1 MKPYIQLLRSQQW
14 LKNIFVFTPVFFS
27 NNLLNTAYYLP
38 TILIFGAFC
47 LISSSIYCI
56 NDIID
61 AEADRNHPK
70 KCKRPIA
77 SGMVSKNS
85 AATISFICALLSFGI
100 IILLVPSTNTLWLL
114 TIILTYW
121 IMNLVYCIKLKQY
134 AIIDIFCIATGF
146 VLRVLIGGIA
156 TGIWISQWIVL
167 LTFLIAL
174 FLALTKRYDDFCI
187 YEKSGTAPR
196 KSISRYNSTF
206 IILSIAI
213 VASVTLVCYI
223 MYTMSETVIR
233 RLETQYLY
241 LTSIWVIAGLLRF
254 VQNMIVYERS
264 SSPTKQLINDH
275 FIHLCILGWLLSF
288 VIIIYL

>member
-1 MKPYIQLLRSQQW
+1 MKQYIQLLRPQQW
-14 LKNIFVFTPVFFS
+14 LKNIFVFAPVFFS
-27 NNLLNTAYYLP
+27 NNMLNTEYYLP
-38 TILIFGAFC
+38 TILVFGAFC

-56 NDIID
+56 NDIKD
-61 AEADRNHPK
+61 AEADKKHPK

-85 AATISFICALLSFGI
+85 AAIISFICAFLSFGMI
-100 IILLVPSTNTLWLL
+100 ILVPSTNTLWLH

-121 IMNLVYCIKLKQY
+121 IMNLAYCMKLKQY

-156 TGIWISQWIVL
+156 TEIWISQWIVL

-187 YEKSGTAPR
+187 YEKTGTAPR
-196 KSISRYNSTF
+196 KSISRYNSIF

-223 MYTMSETVIR
+223 MYTMSEAVIQ

-254 VQNMIVYERS
+254 IQNMIVYERS

-275 FIHLCILGWLLSF
+275 FIHLCIIGWLLSF

>member
-1 MKPYIQLLRSQQW
+1 MKQYIQILRPKQW
-14 LKNIFVFTPVFFS
+14 LKNIFVFAPVFFN
-27 NNLLNTAYYLP
+27 NNLLNTAYFLP
-38 TILIFGAFC
+38 TIVVCVAFC

-56 NDIID
+56 NDIKD
-61 AEADRNHPK
+61 AEADRKHPK
-70 KCKRPIA
+70 KCTRPVA
-77 SGMVSKNS
+77 SGILSPKC
-85 AATISFICALLSFGI
+85 AITISLICTLMSFGI
-100 IILLVPSTNTLWLL
+100 ISLVPSTNTTWLYV
-114 TIILTYW
+114 IILTYW
-121 IMNLVYCIKLKQY
+121 IINLSYCIKLKQY

-156 TGIWISQWIVL
+156 TGIWISQWLVL

-187 YEKSGTAPR
+187 FEKTGTAPR
-196 KSISRYNSTF
+196 KSICRYNSTF

-213 VASVTLVCYI
+213 VASVTIVCYI
-223 MYTMSETVIR
+223 MYTMSEAVIL
-233 RLETQYLY
+233 RLETEYLY
-241 LTSIWVIAGLLRF
+241 LTSVWVIAGLLRF

-275 FIHLCILGWLLSF
+275 FLHLCIVGWLFSF